1 MIQSGPPQD
10 LPPTLPRRQ
19 GPRPLPLH
27 LHLLLLSC
35 LTSLPA
41 WALSKTGSLPWSG
54 EVARR
59 AAALRPALDAA
70 APDAFA
76 AALDRAARRRIGRFM
91 TAVQL
96 YRRHPYRR
104 DLPDM
109 PVLWRQDETRLLDY
123 GAGQPADAPVL
134 LAVPSLVNRSYILD
148 LAADSSFLRWLPG
161 AGIHP
166 LLVDW
171 GRPGPVERHFTL
183 TDYIAGP
190 LEAALQVAVAR
201 AGRPVHL
208 LGYCMGGLLA
218 LAVALR
224 RPDLVASLILFAT
237 PWDFHTDRAHIRR
250 LTPALP
256 MLTALAD
263 QWGELP
269 VDILQML
276 FSGLDPLLSLRK
288 FDRFGHLP
296 PSSPQARSF
305 VALED
310 WANDGVALAG
320 PVARE
325 CLQGWYGTNSPAQ
338 GRWRVAGRPV
348 RPEDWPG
355 PALTVVPLQDR
366 IVPPASALALA
377 GALPGAA
384 KIEVPLGHISMMVS
398 TRAPATVWQPVAD
411 WLHALV

>member
-1 MIQSGPPQD
+1 M
-10 LPPTLPRRQ
+10 
-19 GPRPLPLH
+19 PLH
-27 LHLLLLSC
+27 LNLLVLSC

-41 WALSKTGSLPWSG
+41 WALSKTGSLPWNG
-54 EVARR
+54 EAARR
-59 AAALRPALDAA
+59 AAALQPALDAF
-70 APDAFA
+70 APDAVVT
-76 AALDRAARRRIGRFM
+76 ALDQAARRRLGRFM
-91 TAVQL
+91 SAVQH
-96 YRRHPYRR
+96 YRRHPYHR
-104 DLPDM
+104 DLPEM
-109 PVLWRQDETRLLDY
+109 PVVWQQDETRLLDY
-123 GAGQPADAPVL
+123 APDLPADAPVL
-134 LAVPSLVNRSYILD
+134 LAVPSLVNRAYILD
-148 LAADSSFLRWLPG
+148 LARDSSFLRWLPG

-171 GRPGPVERHFTL
+171 GRPGPVERGFTL

-201 AGRPVHL
+201 HGRPVHV

-250 LTPALP
+250 LAPALP

-269 VDILQML
+269 VDMLQIL

-288 FDRFGHLP
+288 FDRFGRLP
-296 PSSPQARSF
+296 ADSPQARAF

-320 PVARE
+320 PVARD
-325 CLQGWYGTNSPAQ
+325 CLHGWYGANTPAQ

-348 RPEDWPG
+348 QPGGWSG
-355 PALTVVPLQDR
+355 PALAVIPLQDR
-366 IVPPASALALA
+366 IVPPASARALA
-377 GALPGAA
+377 EALPGAA

-398 TRAPATVWQPVAD
+398 PRAPAKVWQPVAD
-411 WLHALV
+411 WLHALTGPGRKDEPRI

>member
-41 WALSKTGSLPWSG
+41 WALSRTGSLPWSG
-54 EVARR
+54 EAARR
-59 AAALRPALDAA
+59 AAALRPALDAV

-123 GAGQPADAPVL
+123 GADQPADAPVL

-171 GRPGPVERHFTL
+171 GRPGPIERHFTL

-190 LEAALQVAVAR
+190 LEAALQVAAAR

-269 VDILQML
+269 VDILQIL

-296 PSSPQARSF
+296 PASPQARSF

-325 CLQGWYGTNSPAQ
+325 CLQGWYGANSPAR

-384 KIEVPLGHISMMVS
+384 KIEVPLGPISMMVS
-398 TRAPATVWQPVAD
+398 ARAPATVWQPVAD